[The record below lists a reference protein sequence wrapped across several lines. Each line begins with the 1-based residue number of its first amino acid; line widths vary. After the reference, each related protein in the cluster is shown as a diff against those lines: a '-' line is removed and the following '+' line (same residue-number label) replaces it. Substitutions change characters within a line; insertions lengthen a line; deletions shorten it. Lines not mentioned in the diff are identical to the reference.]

1 LFYEEYRGG
10 RMKKN
15 IGITIIITVAA
26 TIFITYFGFEFITS
40 TLALS
45 DAMGR
50 VYIALVIVIA
60 LGFIYALIRNMEE
73 RIREIKDED
82 KDDYDKY

>member
-1 LFYEEYRGG
+1 
-10 RMKKN
+10 MKKN
-15 IGITIIITVAA
+15 IGITITITIAA

-40 TLALS
+40 TLSLS

-50 VYIALVIVIA
+50 IYIALVIVIA